1 VPDDDGAIHEEQVVM
16 SDLVVIEF
24 PSEAQA
30 EEVRQ
35 KLLDFQSEYLIE
47 LEDAVIVNK
56 QEDGRIKLNQLLHP
70 AADAAAY
77 GSLWGLLVGLVFLMP
92 LAGAALGA
100 AAGAIGGALSD
111 VGIDDRF
118 MEEVT
123 ATMQSGNAALFLL
136 IGKVTSDKVLA
147 ELKGVG
153 GKVLQTSFDR
163 TRENALRDAIS
174 AAGATPPAMSA
185 SSI

>member
-1 VPDDDGAIHEEQVVM
+1 
-16 SDLVVIEF
+16 
-24 PSEAQA
+24 
-30 EEVRQ
+30 
-35 KLLDFQSEYLIE
+35 
-47 LEDAVIVNK
+47 
-56 QEDGRIKLNQLLHP
+56 
-70 AADAAAY
+70 
-77 GSLWGLLVGLVFLMP
+77 VGLVFLMP